1 MCHKVAYFGKINSS
15 VITWN
20 GKKEN
25 FCAQKSGKT
34 TSLVELNNT
43 VMCFWMM
50 VAHSKCICNDP
61 PTEGF
66 VSWTRLQ
73 QRSKSSRFWEGGNAD
88 NMSNES
94 SLFACVYL
102 EHTYLDKC
110 TWDVFFLALESEG
123 VLHVWTFTVC
133 RSDTNISE
141 KRWMRE
147 QMDSGW

>member
-1 MCHKVAYFGKINSS
+1 
-15 VITWN
+15 
-20 GKKEN
+20 
-25 FCAQKSGKT
+25 
-34 TSLVELNNT
+34 
-43 VMCFWMM
+43 
-50 VAHSKCICNDP
+50 
-61 PTEGF
+61 
-66 VSWTRLQ
+66 
-73 QRSKSSRFWEGGNAD
+73 
-88 NMSNES
+88 MSNES

-110 TWDVFFLALESEG
+110 TWDVLFLALESEG